1 MNLQD
6 IEFSVLLPILDRED
20 IVRGFPIAVESL
32 FNNTL
37 KPSEV
42 VVVID
47 GPVSDKFKKLIL
59 DYSNKYGLF
68 LIWTKKKIG
77 LDNALNLGLKKC
89 NSKYIFRADGDDIN
103 RKDRFELQLPYL
115 LNGYDVVGSNIDEYD
130 EAGNYISSRKVP
142 LNDDEIN
149 KIISLRNPINHMS
162 VGYLKKSVLEV
173 GGYPELFLKED
184 YGLWIKL
191 KAESKKFKNIDK
203 SLVKATT
210 GKRMIIDRGGLRY
223 VYSEFLLQRF
233 LLKYKLTNLLKSF
246 IIFLLRSTVFM
257 LPPLLRTYIYKSFL
271 RKNK

>member
-191 KAESKKFKNIDK
+191 KAASKKFKNIDK